1 MKVKKTGLITICFLF
16 GISFLSA
23 QESINASGGVA
34 TGSGG
39 SVSYS
44 VGQLTY
50 NTYTGSNGTITQ
62 GVQQSFEISET
73 LSVDNTAILLEAS
86 IFPNPTTDYLNLR
99 LKDTNVSELSFQII
113 DITGKLITTKKL
125 VTSNTI
131 IQMDYLPATTYFM
144 TVFRNQKTIKTFK
157 IIKN

>member
-113 DITGKLITTKKL
+113 DITGKLITTEKL

>member
-1 MKVKKTGLITICFLF
+1 MKVKKTGLITICILF

-113 DITGKLITTKKL
+113 DITGKLITTEKL

>member
-16 GISFLSA
+16 GIGFLSA

-113 DITGKLITTKKL
+113 DITGKLITTEKL